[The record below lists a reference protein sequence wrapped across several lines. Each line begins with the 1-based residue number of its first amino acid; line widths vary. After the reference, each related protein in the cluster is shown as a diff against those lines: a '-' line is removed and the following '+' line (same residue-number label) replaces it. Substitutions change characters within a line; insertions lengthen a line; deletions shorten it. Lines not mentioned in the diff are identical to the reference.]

1 MRGDGG
7 GGTLPI
13 KGWAGPVLS
22 SLKVPLF
29 PVLTGLGEGVILC
42 SVGNAGLGDLE
53 GWYVELCHI
62 K

>member
-1 MRGDGG
+1 MQGG
-7 GGTLPI
+7 GGHLANQ
-13 KGWAGPVLS
+13 GMGRS
-22 SLKVPLF
+22 SAQLAVKVPLF